1 MRNGLFRPFQEGFQ
15 HGEEGRVGEVR
26 EMSAAQKEQV
36 RAANTAR
43 ELFCHIKRRIA
54 VVLPQNTA
62 VEHPISD
69 SSGVWS

>member
-36 RAANTAR
+36 RASNAAR
-43 ELFCHIKRRIA
+43 EFFAI
-54 VVLPQNTA
+54 
-62 VEHPISD
+62 
-69 SSGVWS
+69 

>member
-43 ELFCHIKRRIA
+43 ELFAI
-54 VVLPQNTA
+54 
-62 VEHPISD
+62 
-69 SSGVWS
+69 